1 LQFRVD
7 IRPWCVVPGSGSVP
21 GPWQRELRPRPA
33 SVVRPHKGRT
43 DRGL

>member
-21 GPWQRELRPRPA
+21 GPWQRELRPYLRPW
-33 SVVRPHKGRT
+33 SDRT
-43 DRGL
+43 KDERTED